1 MNPLNI
7 RSGWW
12 VFTDERFVTCYDT
25 KEEAIA
31 HVEYQKSIQLQIGM
45 CNILKC
51 SLKGINAFLIN
62 FTHNK
67 EYPKHDLKLF
77 IKTLKNGN

>member
-12 VFTDERFVTCYDT
+12 TLTDERFVACYDT

-31 HVEYQKSIQLQIGM
+31 HVMCQKEKMHSTKNWYIQHI
-45 CNILKC
+45 I
-51 SLKGINAFLIN
+51 
-62 FTHNK
+62 
-67 EYPKHDLKLF
+67 
-77 IKTLKNGN
+77 IKFVE

>member
-12 VFTDERFVTCYDT
+12 ISTDDRFVACYDT

-31 HVEYQKSIQLQIGM
+31 HIEYQKEKMHSTANWYVQHIEM
-45 CNILKC
+45 K
-51 SLKGINAFLIN
+51 F
-62 FTHNK
+62 K
-67 EYPKHDLKLF
+67 EFQCFPYKF
-77 IKTLKNGN
+77 RS

>member
-12 VFTDERFVTCYDT
+12 VFTANRFVACYDT

-31 HVEYQKSIQLQIGM
+31 HVIYQKEKMHSTANWYVQHIKI
-45 CNILKC
+45 
-51 SLKGINAFLIN
+51 
-62 FTHNK
+62 
-67 EYPKHDLKLF
+67 KHEEGQSFPYKF
-77 IKTLKNGN
+77 RS

>member
-12 VFTDERFVTCYDT
+12 IFTDERFITCYDT

-31 HVEYQKSIQLQIGM
+31 HIEYQKEKMHSTANWYVQ
-45 CNILKC
+45 
-51 SLKGINAFLIN
+51 
-62 FTHNK
+62 H
-67 EYPKHDLKLF
+67 
-77 IKTLKNGN
+77 IKMQFEGYQCFPYKFHS

>member
-12 VFTDERFVTCYDT
+12 VFTADRFVTCYDT

-31 HVEYQKSIQLQIGM
+31 HVMYQKEKMHSTENWYIQHIKIKHEEG
-45 CNILKC
+45 KSFPYKFC
-51 SLKGINAFLIN
+51 S
-62 FTHNK
+62 
-67 EYPKHDLKLF
+67 
-77 IKTLKNGN
+77 

>member
-7 RSGWW
+7 RSDWW

-31 HVEYQKSIQLQIGM
+31 HVEYQKKKKNSTVNWYVQHIKMQ
-45 CNILKC
+45 
-51 SLKGINAFLIN
+51 FE
-62 FTHNK
+62 
-67 EYPKHDLKLF
+67 EYQCFPYKF
-77 IKTLKNGN
+77 RS